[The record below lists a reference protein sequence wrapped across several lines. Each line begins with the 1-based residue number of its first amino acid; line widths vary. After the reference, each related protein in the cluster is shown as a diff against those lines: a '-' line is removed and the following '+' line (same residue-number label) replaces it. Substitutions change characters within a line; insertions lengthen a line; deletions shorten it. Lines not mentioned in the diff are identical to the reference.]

1 MAMAVMVRA
10 EAEAV
15 ELAVEAQE
23 EVVTAGAVREVGL
36 KEVAAREAV
45 EQEVD
50 MLAVAAAEEAVV
62 VEAARAV
69 AA

>member
-36 KEVAAREAV
+36 KEVAAREAA